1 MSKLLDGL
9 SDVASGFGSVGT
21 IVSGISGVAGL
32 LGLGGDDQKKQV
44 KYQKQLMD
52 YQNQL
57 NQQNSLI
64 DYNRQRELTKD
75 NALLQKLGKR
85 QAGLNTALGDGSV
98 ASAASVGGTASP
110 TSPSAL
116 PTQSQVDLQYGS
128 MISGASSSLANV
140 SLARSQQE
148 LLNEQAENQR
158 IRNITQLK
166 RDIADYTKMKNEA
179 KNIFDRN
186 RFKNMLEEAESLYYK
201 MNAKNRA
208 WMLED
213 DTTMRDLQADM
224 YADMQNTE
232 LESKRAYYQNLLD
245 THDLNKQEKAF
256 YQYKVKHILS
266 QIELNNANSKDAL
279 SHVGVNNSQV
289 RVNNSQVRVNRS
301 IADNNDS
308 MTDINNLEMLI
319 KEATMDDVIELA
331 HRQVQEH
338 GPQSVSEDM
347 WSIFNNWDNAT
358 GLQRFRALV
367 EITPSL
373 LTDFYSGASHSAGD
387 AFGRSLGP
395 EKNTYEHNTYM
406 NSKGESATYS
416 RKKTRN
422 YKPKK
427 HKKL

>member
-1 MSKLLDGL
+1 MGKLLDGL
-9 SDVASGFGSVGT
+9 SDVASAFGSVSP

-64 DYNRQRELTKD
+64 DYNRQRDLTKD

-116 PTQSQVDLQYGS
+116 PTQSQVDSQYGS
-128 MISGASSSLANV
+128 MILGASSSLANV

-179 KNIFDRN
+179 KNISDRN
-186 RFKNMLEEAESLYYK
+186 RFKNMLEEAESQYYK

-208 WMLED
+208 WMLDD
-213 DTTMRDLQADM
+213 DTTMRDLQTDM
-224 YADMQNTE
+224 YADMQITE

-266 QIELNNANSKDAL
+266 QIELNNANAQDAR
-279 SHVGVNNSQV
+279 SHVAVNNSQV
-289 RVNNSQVRVNRS
+289 GVNQS
-301 IADNNDS
+301 IKENNES
-308 MTDINNLEMLI
+308 MTDINNLEMII
-319 KEATMDDVIELA
+319 KQATMDDVIELA

-347 WSIFNNWDNAT
+347 WSIFNNWEHAT
-358 GLQRFRALV
+358 GLQRLRALS
-367 EITPSL
+367 EIAPSL
-373 LTDFYSGASHSAGD
+373 ITDFWSGASHSAG
-387 AFGRSLGP
+387 ASFGNKLGP
-395 EKNTYEHNTYM
+395 EHNTYNYHTYD
-406 NSKGESATYS
+406 NSKGEHSVYT
-416 RKKTRN
+416 RKKVRN
-422 YKPKK
+422 YKPGK
-427 HKKL
+427 H

>member
-1 MSKLLDGL
+1 MSKLLDNL
-9 SDVASGFGSVGT
+9 SSVASGFGSVGT

-32 LGLGGDDQKKQV
+32 LGFGGDDQKKQV

-116 PTQSQVDLQYGS
+116 PTQSQVDSQYSS

-166 RDIADYTKMKNEA
+166 RDIAEYTKLKNEA
-179 KNIFDRN
+179 KNTADRN
-186 RFKNMLEEAESLYYK
+186 RYQNMLDEAESQYYK
-201 MNAKNRA
+201 MNAKNKA

-245 THDLNKQEKAF
+245 THDLNKQEKSF

-266 QIELNNANSKDAL
+266 QIELNNAQAQDAR
-279 SHVGVNNSQV
+279 SHVGVNNANKLLLNQDKKNKEQDYNFNAASWSDRLAAIKLSSVPQ
-289 RVNNSQVRVNRS
+289 NLYHKIQLWHKDGTFEKLDGFQQLGYS
-301 IADNNDS
+301 IY
-308 MTDINNLEMLI
+308 
-319 KEATMDDVIELA
+319 EACA
-331 HRQVQEH
+331 
-338 GPQSVSEDM
+338 
-347 WSIFNNWDNAT
+347 
-358 GLQRFRALV
+358 
-367 EITPSL
+367 
-373 LTDFYSGASHSAGD
+373 
-387 AFGRSLGP
+387 SLGI
-395 EKNTYEHNTYM
+395 
-406 NSKGESATYS
+406 
-416 RKKTRN
+416 
-422 YKPKK
+422 KPSDAIQLA
-427 HKKL
+427 KLLK